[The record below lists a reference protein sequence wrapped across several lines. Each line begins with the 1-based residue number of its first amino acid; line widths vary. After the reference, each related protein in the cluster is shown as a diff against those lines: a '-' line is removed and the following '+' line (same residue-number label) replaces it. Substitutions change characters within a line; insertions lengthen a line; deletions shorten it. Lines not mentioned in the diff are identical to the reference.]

1 MTDKR
6 RAKRRLILETATAL
20 FSQRGYQATRMQDIA
35 FQLGMQA
42 GSLYYYFESKEALL
56 SAVVEANVGLAVRE
70 LDAIVS
76 GPGTAINRMRAAVA
90 SHLAVFDRQSD
101 LYKIFVSERLDAIA
115 PELAEAVDE
124 LGRAY
129 EQRWVSLIG
138 EGIATGELRSDLD
151 PWLTMKAVVGLCNS
165 TLFWFTSDGR
175 LATADV
181 ADAFS
186 GLVVEGLAAHSELA

>member
-1 MTDKR
+1 M
-6 RAKRRLILETATAL
+6 
-20 FSQRGYQATRMQDIA
+20 
-35 FQLGMQA
+35 
-42 GSLYYYFESKEALL
+42 
-56 SAVVEANVGLAVRE
+56 
-70 LDAIVS
+70 
-76 GPGTAINRMRAAVA
+76 A

-186 GLVVEGLAAHSELA
+186 GLVVEGLAAHPELA

>member
-20 FSQRGYQATRMQDIA
+20 FSQHGYQATRMQDIA
-35 FQLGMQA
+35 AKVGMQA

-56 SAVVEANVGLAVRE
+56 SAMVEANVGLAVRE
-70 LDAIVS
+70 LEAIVS
-76 GPGTAINRMRAAVA
+76 GPGTAIDRMRAAVA

-101 LYKIFVSERLDAIA
+101 LYKIFVSERLDAIV
-115 PELAEAVDE
+115 PELAEAVDA

-129 EQRWVSLIG
+129 ELRWVSLIE
-138 EGIATGELRSDLD
+138 EGIAAGELRQGLD

-175 LATADV
+175 LATGDV
-181 ADAFS
+181 AAAFS
-186 GLVVEGLAAHSELA
+186 DLLVDGLAALPELA